1 MAGEDMGVPQPPA
14 VARAGT
20 WSRHVA
26 PQGQRESG
34 KENAR
39 TTSEAPLATKMCSQ
53 VRFTYPALAGLAV
66 CSLAVFLWHRWS
78 YTLRGW
84 FGLQLASEGKGRERT
99 EP

>member
-39 TTSEAPLATKMCSQ
+39 TTSEATPRHQNVLTGGIHIPCVGWIGCLQSCG
-53 VRFTYPALAGLAV
+53 F
-66 CSLAVFLWHRWS
+66 SLASLVL
-78 YTLRGW
+78 YVKGMVW
-84 FGLQLASEGKGRERT
+84 FTISK
-99 EP
+99 